1 MVLDW
6 LGGAKDADALMAR
19 RKYPQAIE
27 ALRQLLQKHGGD
39 LRLRMKLA
47 DALVLAGRE
56 KEARSEERFS
66 RNAENQMSKT
76 SMREALRESASEAK
90 ESAAENA
97 GSDTAA
103 DIRAHFEALRNDVLR
118 LLSEVLGSKGSAG
131 WEHARSNVESV
142 VSDAAAKGQ
151 DAVDAMRDVGENV
164 LKAVDE
170 SLRKRPYT
178 TLALAAAVGFFLGA
192 TWRR

>member
-1 MVLDW
+1 
-6 LGGAKDADALMAR
+6 
-19 RKYPQAIE
+19 
-27 ALRQLLQKHGGD
+27 
-39 LRLRMKLA
+39 
-47 DALVLAGRE
+47 
-56 KEARSEERFS
+56 
-66 RNAENQMSKT
+66 MSKT

-90 ESAAENA
+90 ESAAEKV
-97 GSDTAA
+97 GSDPAA

-118 LLSEVLGSKGSAG
+118 LLSGALASKGSAG